1 MNKKND
7 QVCSRCVMDSTD
19 TNIIFD
25 ESGVCN
31 HCTNALKVQHD
42 LVYNCPNPEEKF
54 LETISEMKLN
64 PGKDGFH
71 AIMGIS
77 GGLDSSYLL
86 HVLSKYD
93 LKILAVHVDAGW
105 NSLEAVKNINSLV
118 SKLDIELET
127 VVINWEEMKELQIAY
142 LKSGLI
148 NQDVPQDHV
157 FFSSLYRIAS
167 ENNIQHVISGSNFVS
182 ESILPSSWGQNAMDG
197 RQIKAVYGK
206 YGKGKLA
213 NYPITYLRQYLW
225 KTQITEK
232 LKVVSPLNYIDY
244 SPSAA
249 TSILHEKYNWRD
261 YGGKHRESKFTEFFQ
276 LIYLPERFGIDKR
289 KAHLSSLI
297 MSNQITRTEALEI
310 LNHPQLSNLD
320 RENLIRFVSTKL
332 GLDGDSM
339 STYMKMEYVNSDT
352 LPNEKYLKY
361 FLPIAIKAK
370 IVLKRLLT

>member
-1 MNKKND
+1 
-7 QVCSRCVMDSTD
+7 MDSTD
-19 TNIIFD
+19 TDIEFD
-25 ESGVCN
+25 EFGVCN
-31 HCTNALKVQHD
+31 HCTRALKGQND
-42 LVYNCPNPEEKF
+42 LIYNCPNPEDKF

-86 HVLSKYD
+86 HVLSRQN

-127 VVINWEEMKELQIAY
+127 VVINWEEIKELQIAY

-167 ENNIQHVISGSNFVS
+167 ENKIKYVISGSNFVS
-182 ESILPSSWGQNAMDG
+182 ESILPTSWGQNAMDG
-197 RQIKAVYGK
+197 RQIKAVFSK

-225 KTQITEK
+225 KTLISEK
-232 LKVVSPLNYIDY
+232 LKVVNPLNYIDY

-249 TSILHEKYNWRD
+249 MRILQENYNWLD
-261 YGGKHRESKFTEFFQ
+261 YGGKHRESKFTEYFQ

-297 MSNQITRTEALEI
+297 VSNQITRSEALDT
-310 LNHPQLSNLD
+310 LNHPQLSEIE

-332 GLDGDSM
+332 GLDSDSM
-339 STYMKMEYVNSDT
+339 STYTNMKYINSDT

-361 FLPIAIKAK
+361 LLPIAIKAK
-370 IVLKRLLT
+370 IIFKRLFS